1 MDTTH
6 TILENPLLD
15 VNYRLMSG
23 SPAID
28 AGTAFFTW
36 NSEIVLDL
44 QPDVYSGV
52 APDVGAYETYQLFL
66 PIILKQETEGEA
78 NAQY

>member
-1 MDTTH
+1 M
-6 TILENPLLD
+6 LLP
-15 VNYRLMSG
+15 G

-44 QPDVYSGV
+44 QPNEYSGT
-52 APDVGAYETYQLFL
+52 APDLGAYEAQVKTGQLFL
-66 PIILKQETEGEA
+66 PVILK
-78 NAQY
+78 